1 MFTQMSLQSTRKLM
15 QNWKAIRNV
24 SAWLKLG
31 HGVQTSLSNLITV
44 IQDGHSKL
52 FKPWIT
58 PFPNTLITCYNRSL
72 LKQLIEPASGSLPS
86 SNKLHQSSYNVLC
99 GLWCLVVQPTMIHSI
114 IHCISRVVLSLHTH
128 KIYTRMLR
136 LWYKLVLLLPLGSYV
151 SISTRP

>member
-1 MFTQMSLQSTRKLM
+1 MFTQMSLQSTHKRM
-15 QNWKAIRNV
+15 QNWKAIIKV

-52 FKPWIT
+52 LNPSPT
-58 PFPNTLITCYNRSL
+58 HSSLATRRSL

-86 SNKLHQSSYNVLC
+86 SNKLHRSSYNVLC
-99 GLWCLVVQPTMIHSI
+99 GLWRLVVQPTMIHSI

-128 KIYTRMLR
+128 KIYTWILW
-136 LWYKLVLLLPLGSYV
+136 LWYNLVLLLPLGSYV
-151 SISTRP
+151 FISTRP